1 MSDNIVLIGFMAVG
15 KGRTARALAGA
26 TGRFAV
32 DTDDLIESCLKTSI
46 RDFFATQGEP
56 AFRQVEQQ
64 VADWLEQQV
73 RGTII
78 STGGGFFQV
87 SNLHQLGTV
96 IYLHSSLE
104 GILKTINKHP
114 NAARKIKKR
123 PLLQD
128 MEKARALFRS
138 RLPLYR
144 EAAHHEINVEG
155 RRTSD
160 IVLEIQELLHKEG
173 GCHE

>member
-26 TGRFAV
+26 IGRFAV
-32 DTDDLIESCLKTSI
+32 DTDDLIESYLKSSI
-46 RDFFATQGEP
+46 RDFFAAQGEP
-56 AFRQVEQQ
+56 AFRRVEQQ
-64 VADWLEQQV
+64 VADWLAAHV
-73 RGTII
+73 SGTVI

-87 SNLHQLGTV
+87 HNLQKLGTV

-104 GILKTINKHP
+104 GILKTVRSHP
-114 NAARKIKKR
+114 HASRKIKKR

-128 MEKARALFRS
+128 MDKARALYCT

-144 EAAHHEINVEG
+144 QAAAHEINVEG
-155 RRTSD
+155 RKTSD
-160 IVLEIQELLHKEG
+160 IVKDIQALLHKIG
-173 GCHE
+173 GLP

>member
-32 DTDDLIESCLKTSI
+32 DTDDLIESYLKSSI
-46 RDFFATQGEP
+46 RDYFATQGEP

-64 VADWLEQQV
+64 VADWLAAHV
-73 RGTII
+73 SGTII

-87 SNLHQLGTV
+87 NNLHQLGTV

-104 GILKTINKHP
+104 GILKTINRHP
-114 NAARKIKKR
+114 HASRKIKKR

-128 MEKARALFRS
+128 MEKARALFCT

-144 EAAHHEINVEG
+144 EAANHEIDVEG
-155 RRTSD
+155 RKTSD
-160 IVLEIQELLHKEG
+160 IVTDILVLLRKKG
-173 GCHE
+173 GLP